1 MGDLGVEANTAQWLM
16 TGFMLIMA
24 PAMGWVIDRFTT
36 RANFTAS
43 LGLFLAG
50 TIGAA
55 LAPIFPGLLGAAAL
69 GSFFVPPVPA
79 TAGH

>member
-1 MGDLGVEANTAQWLM
+1 M
-16 TGFMLIMA
+16 
-24 PAMGWVIDRFTT
+24 IDRFTT